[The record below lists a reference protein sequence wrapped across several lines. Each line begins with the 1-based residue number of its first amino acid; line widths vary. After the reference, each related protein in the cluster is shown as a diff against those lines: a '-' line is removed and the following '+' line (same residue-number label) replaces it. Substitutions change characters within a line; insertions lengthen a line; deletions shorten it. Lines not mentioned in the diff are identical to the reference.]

1 MRAVRDVVAAGAGAA
16 CKFVDAGRQEAE
28 EAGAGAGACAL
39 PVTLEKLVLVVGGG
53 GAFLLLT
60 GLGWYDDPERTGL
73 SKLARDSFKGSK

>member
-1 MRAVRDVVAAGAGAA
+1 MAAGAGAA

-39 PVTLEKLVLVVGGG
+39 PVSIGEACACGGGGG

-73 SKLARDSFKGSK
+73 SKLARDSFKG